1 MRKLTYDEVVAI
13 NKAIGEGGT
22 IQNNNLEF
30 VMDTAKDI
38 DNVLDYATALLYEIP
53 RAHSFTYG
61 NKRTAF
67 YAFAQFLKLNGY
79 RLNKGPY
86 FNDKMNR
93 IMNDLAMGKAKKG
106 KVERLIK
113 HLVGVKV
120 HA

>member
-1 MRKLTYDEVVAI
+1 MRKLTYNEIITI
-13 NKAIGEGGT
+13 NKAIGENGT

-30 VMDTAKDI
+30 IMDTAKDI
-38 DNVLDYATALLYEIP
+38 DNELDYATTLLYEIP
-53 RAHSFTYG
+53 RAHSFSDG

-79 RLNKGPY
+79 RLNKEPR

-93 IMNDLAMGKAKKG
+93 ILNDIAMGKAKKN

-113 HLVGVKV
+113 RLAKIEV
-120 HA
+120 HV